1 MRADENVLSRLGEPD
16 QVANAA
22 VTAYQRR
29 SFLGRHPAAAFFV
42 FGVSPPVSLFAL
54 VAIAAGA
61 MWVFDEAC
69 NRLGANSEHLIAGW
83 GRFGPSASVALAYL
97 GSLLIVVIPS
107 ILASVLYC
115 WLARRLGVGKT
126 WMLLS
131 CAMLAVLS
139 ALFLCTAKVSA
150 IPGDNWLR
158 LGINSPQS
166 ISRLYG
172 SFVWIILSPRQL
184 MQFLVPLAIG
194 WWFMRRKH
202 GQLELAS

>member
-1 MRADENVLSRLGEPD
+1 MEADAISRLGGPE
-16 QVANAA
+16 QVAEAA
-22 VTAYQRR
+22 VTAYQQRR
-29 SFLGRHPAAAFFV
+29 FFGRHPAAAFFV

-69 NRLGANSEHLIAGW
+69 NRLGANSEHLIAGL

-139 ALFLCTAKVSA
+139 ALFLCTAKVSG
-150 IPGDNWLR
+150 IPGENWLR

-172 SFVWIILSPRQL
+172 LFGWIILSPRQL

-194 WWFMRRKH
+194 WRFMRRKH
-202 GQLELAS
+202 DRDQLQLAS